1 MTGRDFGDLA
11 REEGPEAVRAALE
24 KADWPPGYGP
34 REPGAGTDL
43 LNDVYAFLS
52 RFVAYP
58 SEYAQIAHVLWIA
71 HTHVMGAWEST
82 PRLAFLSPEPGS
94 GKSRALEVT
103 ELLVP
108 RPMPAVNVTASYIF
122 RSVSAEEGPPT
133 ILYDEVDTVF
143 GARTSSENEDIRG
156 LLNAGH
162 RRGAIVGRCV
172 VRGKAIELEDFPVY
186 AAVALAGLGDLPDTI
201 LTRSIVVRMRRRA
214 PNEVVE
220 PFRRRL
226 HAVEG
231 EALRDRLASWTAGIE
246 PTVTGAWPEMP
257 EGIADRNADVWEALF
272 ALADAAGGDWPER
285 VRVAAVT
292 LVTDAKRNRGSLG
305 IQLLADLRGI
315 FDREDQLPTETILTQ
330 LHKLDESPWG
340 DLKGKPLDARGLA
353 RRLRPYD
360 VRPTTIRQMASTAK
374 GYRKE
379 DLHDA
384 WARYLPAPRTESV
397 TSVTSGTPPCFRCAG
412 DGCAWCEAAA

>member
-1 MTGRDFGDLA
+1 MSSEAPA
-11 REEGPEAVRAALE
+11 RLQNTAIPNAANTPLLPHADPWDESSEYRKVGAEILSDVEG
-24 KADWPPGYGP
+24 
-34 REPGAGTDL
+34 
-43 LNDVYAFLS
+43 FLT
-52 RFVAYP
+52 RFIAYP
-58 SEYAQIAHVLWIA
+58 CDHTRVAHVLWIA
-71 HTHVMGAWEST
+71 HTHAMGAWEST

-214 PNEVVE
+214 PNELVE

-226 HAVEG
+226 HADEG
-231 EALRDRLASWTAGIE
+231 EALRNRLASWAADVE
-246 PTVTGAWPEMP
+246 PTVTGAWPDMP

-272 ALADAAGGDWPER
+272 ALADAAGGDWPARAR
-285 VRVAAVT
+285 VSAVT
-292 LVTDAKRNRGSLG
+292 LVTDTKRNRGSLG
-305 IQLLADLRGI
+305 IQLLGDLRTVFEG
-315 FDREDQLPTETILTQ
+315 EDQVATETILAK

-360 VRPTTIRQMASTAK
+360 VRPTTIRQMADTAK
-374 GYRKE
+374 GYRRE
-379 DLHDA
+379 DLHDT
-384 WARYLPAPRTESV
+384 WERYLPAPRIESV
-397 TSVTSGTPPCFRCAG
+397 TSVTSVATPCLRCAG
-412 DGCAWCEAAA
+412 DGCEWCG